1 MVAGTA
7 VLIFVVAGLGSGF
20 DQDHRQSNH
29 VLYTLDAATQRARW
43 LSLDARPD
51 EWTQQ
56 FFGKNPKRGAL
67 SDFFPL
73 APRTCL
79 QAPAPVAS
87 FNPPEARVLEDV
99 TANGVRHLRLRL
111 ASPRGAERMSVQING
126 EVLSASVEGKLL
138 KSHAAT
144 QKSWRLLY
152 LAPPEEGIELVLET
166 RSTPPLAVRLVDES
180 YGLPL
185 RDGGTFTDR
194 PAHMMPAPFFR
205 SDFSLVSQNYSF

>member
-1 MVAGTA
+1 
-7 VLIFVVAGLGSGF
+7 
-20 DQDHRQSNH
+20 
-29 VLYTLDAATQRARW
+29 
-43 LSLDARPD
+43 
-51 EWTQQ
+51 
-56 FFGKNPKRGAL
+56 
-67 SDFFPL
+67 
-73 APRTCL
+73 
-79 QAPAPVAS
+79 
-87 FNPPEARVLEDV
+87 
-99 TANGVRHLRLRL
+99 
-111 ASPRGAERMSVQING
+111 MSVQING

-152 LAPPEEGIELVLET
+152 LAPPKEGIELVLET